1 MTPGRGKAV
10 KLACVAPRPRHFVS
24 AITRAPRDRHA
35 RTAITKGPGPKAPL
49 SLINKKSEAAI
60 SYNKANHWFIV
71 EVQNRYC
78 KIVGIRFRAEK
89 VKNCTVHTPKPSQ
102 LAPTEDLGDRDFFPA
117 AGKPPRGHRVRPS
130 PSQPRGTAGTD
141 TARAPI

>member
-60 SYNKANHWFIV
+60 SYNKVNHWFI
-71 EVQNRYC
+71 
-78 KIVGIRFRAEK
+78 EK
-89 VKNCTVHTPKPSQ
+89 EKNCTVHTPKPSQ